1 MTLDPHPSRT
11 PTAPAERSDPLGPL
25 PRLNRQQVRLEHRL
39 TRGEIGRSFRAA
51 LAWLG
56 ASFADTFT
64 IGAPEVLWRP
74 SGLRRPGAIAQL
86 TWPRLATR
94 MAFGI
99 EIPLAHALVDH
110 LLGFDRLDGE
120 ARLQITPVEWG
131 VLTFV
136 VARSLA
142 RLAEHPGSFGPWDLT
157 LDQVSPNPFQGE
169 DSLGPIVTVRWPVQI
184 GTESGSMR
192 LWVAESLLRRW
203 LEVTPASPTDL
214 GPEAVRRR
222 FGALS
227 CQWRAEAGEVSM
239 PRGLGRLRVGGV
251 LPIDG
256 SRLRGT
262 LASPQGPVVLTML
275 EPDQRLWI
283 PCEPVAFSSGG
294 RLKVLAPPHR
304 EPSIRETLAVT
315 VSTDSDPAPSSLA
328 PADVPV
334 TLTVELGRVNL
345 PLAKLADLKP
355 GDVLEL
361 GRHSRE
367 PVDLTSNGRLVARGE
382 LVQIDTEL
390 GVRVT
395 NVFI

>member
-1 MTLDPHPSRT
+1 MTPDAHASRIS
-11 PTAPAERSDPLGPL
+11 AESSDPLGPL
-25 PRLNRQQVRLEHRL
+25 PRLIRQQVRLEHRL
-39 TRGEIGRSFRAA
+39 ARGAIGLQFRVA
-51 LAWLG
+51 LAWVE
-56 ASFADTFT
+56 ASFADALN
-64 IGAPEVLWRP
+64 IGAPEVLWRA
-74 SGLRRPGAIAQL
+74 SGLGRPGAIAQL

-99 EIPLAHALVDH
+99 ETPLAHALVDH
-110 LLGFDRLDGE
+110 LLGFDRLDAE

-131 VLTFV
+131 ILTFA

-142 RLAEHPGSFGPWDLT
+142 RLTEHPGSFGPWDLI
-157 LDQVSPNPFQGE
+157 LDQVSPNPFRERDSQGP
-169 DSLGPIVTVRWPVQI
+169 LVTVRWPVQI

-192 LWVAESLLRRW
+192 LWVAESLVRRW
-203 LEVTPASPTDL
+203 LDVPPTSPTDL
-214 GPEAVRRR
+214 DLDLVRGR

-227 CQWRAEAGEVSM
+227 SQWRAEAGLVSM

-256 SRLRGT
+256 SRLRGS
-262 LASPQGPVVLTML
+262 LASPQGPVDLTLL
-275 EPDQRLWI
+275 ERDQRLWI
-283 PCEPVAFSSGG
+283 PCEPVPLSSGG
-294 RLKVLAPPHR
+294 RLNVLAPPRR
-304 EPSIRETLAVT
+304 EPSIRETPAVT
-315 VSTDSDPAPSSLA
+315 IPTDSDSNPPGFA

-367 PVDLTSNGRLVARGE
+367 PVELTSNGRLVARGE

-395 NVFI
+395 NVFL